1 MWIRLPL
8 TPLEDYILL
17 SAALRALGHSM
28 GARNVNK
35 ILSDFIR
42 LVDASDTL
50 VNMTVDAAT
59 YDRFVDY
66 THLLAKTKFQ
76 KDLMVKARTTGEVCT
91 NQLVLKRGAEIRNPD
106 IVPISEGRK
115 LDFSLARSL
124 QRGDK

>member
-1 MWIRLPL
+1 
-8 TPLEDYILL
+8 
-17 SAALRALGHSM
+17 M

-42 LVDASDTL
+42 LVDASDTRI
-50 VNMTVDAAT
+50 NMTVDAAT

-66 THLLAKTKFQ
+66 THLIAKTKFQ